1 MLRSDDVDSCCDEAQ
16 LCDPEWDFALVSSVT
31 GRATAGGC
39 MLAYKSSMK
48 CSLTD
53 MCVMVN

>member
-48 CSLTD
+48 
-53 MCVMVN
+53 